1 MDAQH
6 VSLDGSAEAH
16 CGLEVDEPVDEGAAG
31 LLGWL
36 ARLGVDEAVEDV
48 GAHAEL
54 KSKRRRQE
62 KAWVASWAVKVG
74 TGPLRRPWRRRGG

>member
-6 VSLDGSAEAH
+6 ISLDGSAEAP

-31 LLGWL
+31 LLGCL
-36 ARLGVDEAVEDV
+36 AHLGVDEAIEDV

-54 KSKRRRQE
+54 KSVDGASAGGRRPWR
-62 KAWVASWAVKVG
+62 VKVG
-74 TGPLRRPWRRRGG
+74 MGRLRRPWRRRGG